1 MAKTTAKKVP
11 IKPRLKPEDKSVQIY
26 YCVKKEYYRIANETI
41 EKLIKQFK

>member
-1 MAKTTAKKVP
+1 MADKKTKKVP

-26 YCVKKEYYRIANETI
+26 YCVKKEYYKIANETI